1 LEEKMPFFR
10 VIKEGLATFSEIE
23 SATITHTDILLMN
36 AYLDM
41 LSDVES
47 LANSDIGVKN
57 GN

>member
-1 LEEKMPFFR
+1 MPFFR